1 MPIFVQAG
9 GHPGVLHQKCLFSP
23 SYFIVFYKAKTVPL
37 RLQSEGTALCKKGD
51 LSHDV

>member
-1 MPIFVQAG
+1 MLIFVQARD
-9 GHPGVLHQKCLFSP
+9 PPRRFTPEMLFSP

-51 LSHDV
+51 LSHDA